1 VSDLLDLDT
10 APPPRSRSRRGA
22 VVVLV
27 AALVLVG
34 ALAGGFVALKAL
46 VHKPALLDYPG
57 PGSGSVT
64 VVIEPDATL
73 GQIGTTLANQG
84 VVASRQA
91 FVSAANL
98 NAKATS
104 IAPGTYQLQSHMKAS
119 DAVDYLIGNA
129 HRVSTHVVVPEGF
142 EADQVLQALA
152 RTGKFTT
159 DDLRAAARD
168 VQALGLPS
176 WGTGH
181 LEGFLFPATYDFEP
195 GTTAQ
200 RALAQMVTRFG
211 AAAKAVQLESKA
223 ASLKM
228 TAYQILIIASIVE
241 REGKNPGD
249 YGKIARVIYNR
260 LAKDMPLQMDS
271 TINYAR
277 DVRKVRLSLADIADD
292 TPYNTY
298 KHKGLPPTP
307 IASPGDVSLRAA
319 LAPTPGPWLYF
330 VAFPD
335 GTTKFATR
343 YADFINLKK
352 QAGLLTPAP
361 AK

>member
-10 APPPRSRSRRGA
+10 APPTRSRSRRGTI
-22 VVVLV
+22 VVLV

-34 ALAGGFVALKAL
+34 AMAGAFAALKGI
-46 VHKPALLDYPG
+46 VHKPGITDYPG

-64 VVIEPDATL
+64 VVITPNSSL
-73 GQIGTTLANQG
+73 GQIGSTLATEG
-84 VVASRQA
+84 VVATRTA
-91 FVSAANL
+91 FVTAANE
-98 NAKATS
+98 NAKAST
-104 IAPGTYQLQSHMKAS
+104 IAPGTYQLLSHMKAS
-119 DAVDYLIGNA
+119 DAVNYLIGTA

-152 RTGKFTT
+152 KTGKFTM
-159 DDLRAAARD
+159 DDLRVAARN
-168 VQALGLPS
+168 VQGLGLPTWS
-176 WGTGH
+176 NGH

-200 RALAQMVTRFG
+200 QALTLMINRFG
-211 AAAKAVQLESKA
+211 TASKAVQLESKA
-223 ASLKM
+223 TALKM
-228 TAYQILIIASIVE
+228 SPYDILIIASIVE
-241 REGKNPGD
+241 REGKNAGD

-271 TINYAR
+271 TINYTK
-277 DVRKVRLSLADIADD
+277 DVRKVRLSLDDIADD

-307 IASPGDVSLRAA
+307 IANPGDVSLRAA
-319 LAPTPGPWLYF
+319 LEPTPGPWLYF

-343 YADFINLKK
+343 YADFIALKK

-361 AK
+361 KQ